1 MKISIETES
10 KDHFPK
16 MFELPEGVVLTPA
29 ILELIEDL
37 KRMDVRATLIGIEAR
52 EWVLKCTKE
61 RNQYY
66 ALMDSEMRMGLRPN
80 QHRPYVIRRDD
91 YLKIVWRRAAL
102 RFKGAGRIE
111 SPIKGFYGLSKA
123 FMEGLNPFQVAFIER
138 QELEAIPLRKKWL
151 GVRRAAYWI
160 IFLIGTE
167 VAKQRIDFHIEL
179 PDYRSY
185 YRW

>member
-1 MKISIETES
+1 MQVFIETES
-10 KDHFPK
+10 QYHFPK
-16 MFELPEGVVLTPA
+16 MFELPEGVVLTPT
-29 ILELIEDL
+29 ILELMEDL
-37 KRMDVRATLIGIEAR
+37 KRMEVRATLIGIEAR
-52 EWVLKCTKE
+52 TWVLKCAEE

-66 ALMDSEMRMGLRPN
+66 ALMHAEMRRGLRPN
-80 QHRPYVIRRDD
+80 QHRPYVTRRDD
-91 YLKIVWRRAAL
+91 YLKVVWRRAVLHVTRA
-102 RFKGAGRIE
+102 RRIE

-123 FMEGLNPFQVAFIER
+123 FMEGLNAFQVAFVER
-138 QELEAIPLRKKWL
+138 QELEAIRLRKKWL

-179 PDYRSY
+179 PDYKSY